1 MSIFNYGKAICYS
14 GYREGQ
20 SPMGQMPALSQIEED
35 LEILNKEG
43 YVYIRMYDPNEHAR
57 MVLQT
62 IRDRALP
69 MKCIIGI
76 DSLNEVN
83 NATCPFVK
91 QEFTDEELAEHAA
104 RNDRELDKLIAL
116 VKEYPDEV
124 AAVSVGNENTPV
136 WTAHKVPTERL
147 IEHVRKLKSSLD
159 KPVSFCEG
167 GDDWPNIPELA
178 REVDFI
184 CCHSYPYHVNVP
196 VPQAVDYNKNHLKRM
211 RELYPDKEIIFTEVG
226 WSSCVSLEDEK
237 NYIEALTA
245 WLEEEKIVA
254 FIFEAFD
261 ELWKGPT
268 PESSECCF
276 GLYGNDRIRKW

>member
-1 MSIFNYGKAICYS
+1 MSIFEYGKAICYS

-20 SPMGQMPALSQIEED
+20 SPMGDAPSKEQIAED
-35 LEILNKEG
+35 LDILNKEG
-43 YVYIRMYDPNEHAR
+43 YKYIRMYDPNIHAR
-57 MVLQT
+57 YVLEV
-62 IRDRALP
+62 IREQKLP

-76 DSLNEVN
+76 DSQNEVN
-83 NATCPFVK
+83 NATCPFEDQK
-91 QEFTDEELAEHAA
+91 FTDEELQAHID
-104 RNDRELDKLIAL
+104 RNDAELDKLIAL
-116 VKEYPDEV
+116 VKEFSDEV
-124 AAVSVGNENTPV
+124 IAVSVGNENTPV
-136 WTAHKVPTERL
+136 WTAHKVPTPRL
-147 IEHVRKLKSSLD
+147 IDHVRKLKANLD

-178 REVDFI
+178 AEVDFI

-196 VPQAVDYNKNHLKRM
+196 TSGAVEYNKNHLKRM

-226 WSSCVSLEDEK
+226 WSSCVSLQDEID
-237 NYIEALTA
+237 YIEDLKK
-245 WLEEEKIVA
+245 WLEEEQVVA

-268 PESSECCF
+268 PQSSECCF